1 MHSDWDISEETIS
14 VNVELAGP
22 EWRLRTTLSVPSE
35 PIALKELLP
44 LFMSFADAVVGA
56 TAQTV
61 EQSGEKIS
69 CKKGCGACCRQ
80 LVPISETEARWLRAL
95 LDRLPSARQNEIRE
109 RFAAARRRLA
119 EAGLLEKLL
128 HPEDW
133 RKGEGGP
140 IAMEYF
146 HLGIACPFLENEACS
161 IHSDRPLKCREYL
174 VTSPAENCRRP
185 GADNIKLVELPF
197 QMWTAAARLDHGLP
211 GNREIRWLPLILA
224 LEWTDAHA
232 EQPECRPAHETLRAF
247 FDLLSGKHASRERSV
262 PDETSPKAHER
273 VDCKG

>member
-1 MHSDWDISEETIS
+1 M
-14 VNVELAGP
+14 
-22 EWRLRTTLSVPSE
+22 SVPSE
-35 PIALKELLP
+35 PIALKEMLP
-44 LFMSFADAVVGA
+44 LFFSFADAVVGS
-56 TAQTV
+56 TAESV

-80 LVPISETEARWLRAL
+80 LVPISESEARWIRQLF
-95 LDRLPSARQNEIRE
+95 DGLPPARQNEIRE

-161 IHSDRPLKCREYL
+161 IHADRPLKCREYL
-174 VTSPAENCRRP
+174 VTSLAENCRRP
-185 GADNIKLVELPF
+185 NGENIKLVKLPF
-197 QMWTAAARLDHGLP
+197 QMWTAAARLDNRLP
-211 GNREIRWLPLILA
+211 SNREIRWLPLILA
-224 LEWTDAHA
+224 LEWTDAHT
-232 EQPECRPAHETLRAF
+232 EQPECRPAHETLREF
-247 FDLLSGKHASRERSV
+247 FDILSGKHASREKSLAG
-262 PDETSPKAHER
+262 ETSPKAHER
-273 VDCKG
+273 VDLIVEVLPKGGTETEN